1 MRELDMRTFFE
12 ASEKEKQIAAV
23 GREMMDYSENYGKIH
38 GLKMVTDNGLRTLN
52 ELSYLGGK
60 MTHFR
65 FLPPLLLEGQIGQT
79 PISSPWDLEMQ
90 MVGPDL
96 GHVIV

>member
-1 MRELDMRTFFE
+1 MRTFFE

-60 MTHFR
+60 MTHFGAPFGTTIKDFSEEELQFIAKWGKKEVDIER
-65 FLPPLLLEGQIGQT
+65 K
-79 PISSPWDLEMQ
+79 
-90 MVGPDL
+90 
-96 GHVIV
+96 